1 MNRNGKIRRGIILTL
16 VAAILISGCGS
27 AGAEILLTQ
36 DTEAILPD
44 GVHRMT
50 LPAGMISL
58 TPGTDEPDLKGI
70 FQREPD
76 LEMLVYAYDAQGAT
90 IEGTAEKLRNAGRDA
105 ELRRIGDEIFLAF
118 RDRDDADNAPCIG
131 YAYLYEGWM
140 IEIAFFYSTNE
151 AGEMTKTIMESFR
164 E

>member
-1 MNRNGKIRRGIILTL
+1 MNRNGTIRRGIILTL
-16 VAAILISGCGS
+16 VAAILISCCGS

-36 DTEAILPD
+36 DTDAILPD

-105 ELRRIGDEIFLAF
+105 AYTPTTRR
-118 RDRDDADNAPCIG
+118 APPSRERRNSCG
-131 YAYLYEGWM
+131 TPGGTP
-140 IEIAFFYSTNE
+140 SS
-151 AGEMTKTIMESFR
+151 AGSGMKSSSLSETGTTPTTPPASDTRTFTKDG
-164 E
+164 